1 MGVLTDIPCNKVI
14 TDKSKFVINP
24 AYDTVLEVQKLYKE
38 DTLTEFEK
46 IDQAL
51 KMLVRNKWNLRL
63 LNPEEKQKLLS
74 VITKRYVEVEKRPQ
88 IKKSP
93 FPVLDFE
100 KDGDYIYASFMQAYK
115 IDLIEEQGRLPWKK
129 FLYLFNGLP
138 ADTKI
143 KQIMRIRQMPVPEY
157 NGKNSKEIQEINEML
172 LRSSGRRR
180 RRTVWIRSIVP
191 YIGRNGKEMIA
202 DGKKIKKVECPH
214 CGHKQNIFYKTGASC
229 RGLFFKC
236 KNPDCRKEFE
246 IRL

>member
-157 NGKNSKEIQEINEML
+157 NGKNSKEIQEINEMKSYYALPVEGGGGQSGLDL
-172 LRSSGRRR
+172 LF
-180 RRTVWIRSIVP
+180 
-191 YIGRNGKEMIA
+191 
-202 DGKKIKKVECPH
+202 H
-214 CGHKQNIFYKTGASC
+214 
-229 RGLFFKC
+229 
-236 KNPDCRKEFE
+236 
-246 IRL
+246 RLEGMAKR

>member
-74 VITKRYVEVEKRPQ
+74 VITQRYVEVEKRPQ
-88 IKKSP
+88 IKKSL

-100 KDGDYIYASFMQAYK
+100 KDGDYIYASFMQAYR

-157 NGKNSKEIQEINEML
+157 NGKNSKEIQEINEMKSYYALPVEGGGGQSGLDL
-172 LRSSGRRR
+172 LF
-180 RRTVWIRSIVP
+180 RTLEGMAKR
-191 YIGRNGKEMIA
+191 
-202 DGKKIKKVECPH
+202 
-214 CGHKQNIFYKTGASC
+214 
-229 RGLFFKC
+229 
-236 KNPDCRKEFE
+236 
-246 IRL
+246 

>member
-14 TDKSKFVINP
+14 TDNSKFVINP

-143 KQIMRIRQMPVPEY
+143 KQIMRIRQRPVPEY
-157 NGKNSKEIQEINEML
+157 NGKNSKEIQEINEMKSYYTLPVEGGGGQSGLDL
-172 LRSSGRRR
+172 LFHTLEGMAKR
-180 RRTVWIRSIVP
+180 
-191 YIGRNGKEMIA
+191 
-202 DGKKIKKVECPH
+202 
-214 CGHKQNIFYKTGASC
+214 
-229 RGLFFKC
+229 
-236 KNPDCRKEFE
+236 
-246 IRL
+246 

>member
-14 TDKSKFVINP
+14 TNKSKFLVNP
-24 AYDTVLEVQKLYKE
+24 AFDIVLEVQKLYKE
-38 DTLTEFEK
+38 DVLTEFEK

-51 KMLVRNKWNLRL
+51 RMLVKNKWNLQL

-74 VITKRYVEVEKRPQ
+74 VITQRYVEVEKRPQ

-100 KDGDYIYASFMQAYK
+100 KDGDYIYASFMQAYR

-157 NGKNSKEIQEINEML
+157 NGKNSKEIQEINEMKSYYALPVEGGGGQSGLDL
-172 LRSSGRRR
+172 LFHTLEGMAKR
-180 RRTVWIRSIVP
+180 
-191 YIGRNGKEMIA
+191 
-202 DGKKIKKVECPH
+202 
-214 CGHKQNIFYKTGASC
+214 
-229 RGLFFKC
+229 
-236 KNPDCRKEFE
+236 
-246 IRL
+246 

>member
-38 DTLTEFEK
+38 DILTEFEK

-157 NGKNSKEIQEINEML
+157 NGKNSKEIQEINEMKSYYALPVEGGGGQSGLDL
-172 LRSSGRRR
+172 LFHTLEGMAKR
-180 RRTVWIRSIVP
+180 
-191 YIGRNGKEMIA
+191 
-202 DGKKIKKVECPH
+202 
-214 CGHKQNIFYKTGASC
+214 
-229 RGLFFKC
+229 
-236 KNPDCRKEFE
+236 
-246 IRL
+246 

>member
-74 VITKRYVEVEKRPQ
+74 VITKRYVEVETRPQ

-115 IDLIEEQGRLPWKK
+115 MDLIEEQGRLPWKK

-157 NGKNSKEIQEINEML
+157 NGKNSKEIQEINEMKSYYTLPVEGGGGQSGLDL
-172 LRSSGRRR
+172 LFHTLEGMAKR
-180 RRTVWIRSIVP
+180 
-191 YIGRNGKEMIA
+191 
-202 DGKKIKKVECPH
+202 
-214 CGHKQNIFYKTGASC
+214 
-229 RGLFFKC
+229 
-236 KNPDCRKEFE
+236 
-246 IRL
+246 

>member
-143 KQIMRIRQMPVPEY
+143 KQIMRIRQMPVTEY
-157 NGKNSKEIQEINEML
+157 NGKNSKEIQEINEMKSYYALPVEGGGGQSGLDL
-172 LRSSGRRR
+172 LFHTLEGMAKR
-180 RRTVWIRSIVP
+180 
-191 YIGRNGKEMIA
+191 
-202 DGKKIKKVECPH
+202 
-214 CGHKQNIFYKTGASC
+214 
-229 RGLFFKC
+229 
-236 KNPDCRKEFE
+236 
-246 IRL
+246 

>member
-24 AYDTVLEVQKLYKE
+24 AFDIVLEVQKLYKE

-51 KMLVRNKWNLRL
+51 GMLVKNKWNLQL

-74 VITKRYVEVEKRPQ
+74 IITQRYVDVEKRPQ

-100 KDGDYIYASFMQAYK
+100 KDGDYIYASFMQAYR

-157 NGKNSKEIQEINEML
+157 NGKNSKEIQEINEMKSYYALPVEGGGGQSGLDL
-172 LRSSGRRR
+172 LFHTLEGMAKR
-180 RRTVWIRSIVP
+180 
-191 YIGRNGKEMIA
+191 
-202 DGKKIKKVECPH
+202 
-214 CGHKQNIFYKTGASC
+214 
-229 RGLFFKC
+229 
-236 KNPDCRKEFE
+236 
-246 IRL
+246 

>member
-46 IDQAL
+46 IDQSL

-63 LNPEEKQKLLS
+63 LNLEEKQKLLS
-74 VITKRYVEVEKRPQ
+74 VITQRYVEVEKRPQ
-88 IKKSP
+88 IKKNP

-157 NGKNSKEIQEINEML
+157 NGKNSKEIQEINEMKSYYALSVEGGGGQSGLDL
-172 LRSSGRRR
+172 LFHTLEGMAKR
-180 RRTVWIRSIVP
+180 
-191 YIGRNGKEMIA
+191 
-202 DGKKIKKVECPH
+202 
-214 CGHKQNIFYKTGASC
+214 
-229 RGLFFKC
+229 
-236 KNPDCRKEFE
+236 
-246 IRL
+246 

>member
-46 IDQAL
+46 SDQAL
-51 KMLVRNKWNLRL
+51 KRLVRNKWNLRL
-63 LNPEEKQKLLS
+63 LNPEETQKLLS

-157 NGKNSKEIQEINEML
+157 NGKNSKEIQEINEMKSYYALPVEGGGGQSGLDL
-172 LRSSGRRR
+172 LFHTLEGMAKR
-180 RRTVWIRSIVP
+180 
-191 YIGRNGKEMIA
+191 
-202 DGKKIKKVECPH
+202 
-214 CGHKQNIFYKTGASC
+214 
-229 RGLFFKC
+229 
-236 KNPDCRKEFE
+236 
-246 IRL
+246 

>member
-93 FPVLDFE
+93 FPVLDFG

-157 NGKNSKEIQEINEML
+157 NGKNSKEIQEINEMKSYYALPVEGGGGQSGLDL
-172 LRSSGRRR
+172 LFHTLEGMAKR
-180 RRTVWIRSIVP
+180 
-191 YIGRNGKEMIA
+191 
-202 DGKKIKKVECPH
+202 
-214 CGHKQNIFYKTGASC
+214 
-229 RGLFFKC
+229 
-236 KNPDCRKEFE
+236 
-246 IRL
+246 

>member
-115 IDLIEEQGRLPWKK
+115 MDLIEEQGRLPWKK

-157 NGKNSKEIQEINEML
+157 NGKNSKEIQEINEMKSYYTLPVEGGGGQSGLDL
-172 LRSSGRRR
+172 LFHTLEGMAKR
-180 RRTVWIRSIVP
+180 
-191 YIGRNGKEMIA
+191 
-202 DGKKIKKVECPH
+202 
-214 CGHKQNIFYKTGASC
+214 
-229 RGLFFKC
+229 
-236 KNPDCRKEFE
+236 
-246 IRL
+246 

>member
-74 VITKRYVEVEKRPQ
+74 VITQRYVEVEKRPQ

-157 NGKNSKEIQEINEML
+157 NGKNSKEIQEINEMKSYYALPVESGGGQSGLDL
-172 LRSSGRRR
+172 LFHTLEGMAKR
-180 RRTVWIRSIVP
+180 
-191 YIGRNGKEMIA
+191 
-202 DGKKIKKVECPH
+202 
-214 CGHKQNIFYKTGASC
+214 
-229 RGLFFKC
+229 
-236 KNPDCRKEFE
+236 
-246 IRL
+246 

>member
-38 DTLTEFEK
+38 ATLTEFEK

-74 VITKRYVEVEKRPQ
+74 VITQRYVEVEKRPQ

-157 NGKNSKEIQEINEML
+157 NGKNSKEIQEINEMKSYYALPVEGGGGQSGLDL
-172 LRSSGRRR
+172 LFHTLEGMAKR
-180 RRTVWIRSIVP
+180 
-191 YIGRNGKEMIA
+191 
-202 DGKKIKKVECPH
+202 
-214 CGHKQNIFYKTGASC
+214 
-229 RGLFFKC
+229 
-236 KNPDCRKEFE
+236 
-246 IRL
+246 

>member
-74 VITKRYVEVEKRPQ
+74 VITQRYVEVEKRPQ

-157 NGKNSKEIQEINEML
+157 NGKNSKEIQEINEMKSYYALPVEGGGGQSGLDL
-172 LRSSGRRR
+172 LFHTLEGMAKR
-180 RRTVWIRSIVP
+180 
-191 YIGRNGKEMIA
+191 
-202 DGKKIKKVECPH
+202 
-214 CGHKQNIFYKTGASC
+214 
-229 RGLFFKC
+229 
-236 KNPDCRKEFE
+236 
-246 IRL
+246 

>member
-157 NGKNSKEIQEINEML
+157 NGKNSKEIQEINEMKSYYALPVEGRGGQSGLEL
-172 LRSSGRRR
+172 LFHTLEGMAKR
-180 RRTVWIRSIVP
+180 
-191 YIGRNGKEMIA
+191 
-202 DGKKIKKVECPH
+202 
-214 CGHKQNIFYKTGASC
+214 
-229 RGLFFKC
+229 
-236 KNPDCRKEFE
+236 
-246 IRL
+246 

>member
-143 KQIMRIRQMPVPEY
+143 KQIMRIRQMPIPEY
-157 NGKNSKEIQEINEML
+157 NGKNSKEIQEINEMKSYYALPVEGGGGQSGLDL
-172 LRSSGRRR
+172 LFHTLEGMAKR
-180 RRTVWIRSIVP
+180 
-191 YIGRNGKEMIA
+191 
-202 DGKKIKKVECPH
+202 
-214 CGHKQNIFYKTGASC
+214 
-229 RGLFFKC
+229 
-236 KNPDCRKEFE
+236 
-246 IRL
+246 

>member
-74 VITKRYVEVEKRPQ
+74 VITKKYVEVEKRPQ

-157 NGKNSKEIQEINEML
+157 NGKNSKEIQEINEMKSYYTLPVEGGGGQSGLDL
-172 LRSSGRRR
+172 LFHTLEGMAKR
-180 RRTVWIRSIVP
+180 
-191 YIGRNGKEMIA
+191 
-202 DGKKIKKVECPH
+202 
-214 CGHKQNIFYKTGASC
+214 
-229 RGLFFKC
+229 
-236 KNPDCRKEFE
+236 
-246 IRL
+246 

>member
-143 KQIMRIRQMPVPEY
+143 KQIMRIRHMPVPEY
-157 NGKNSKEIQEINEML
+157 NGKNSKEIQEINEMKSYYTLPVEGGGGQSGLDL
-172 LRSSGRRR
+172 LFHTLEGMAKR
-180 RRTVWIRSIVP
+180 
-191 YIGRNGKEMIA
+191 
-202 DGKKIKKVECPH
+202 
-214 CGHKQNIFYKTGASC
+214 
-229 RGLFFKC
+229 
-236 KNPDCRKEFE
+236 
-246 IRL
+246 

>member
-157 NGKNSKEIQEINEML
+157 NGKNSNEIQEINEMKSYYTLPVEGGGGQSGLDL
-172 LRSSGRRR
+172 LFHTLEGMAKR
-180 RRTVWIRSIVP
+180 
-191 YIGRNGKEMIA
+191 
-202 DGKKIKKVECPH
+202 
-214 CGHKQNIFYKTGASC
+214 
-229 RGLFFKC
+229 
-236 KNPDCRKEFE
+236 
-246 IRL
+246 

>member
-24 AYDTVLEVQKLYKE
+24 AYDIVLEVQKLYKE

-74 VITKRYVEVEKRPQ
+74 VITQRYVEVEKRPQ

-100 KDGDYIYASFMQAYK
+100 KDGDYIYASFMQAYR
-115 IDLIEEQGRLPWKK
+115 IDLIQEQGRLPWKK

-157 NGKNSKEIQEINEML
+157 NGKNSKEIQEINEMKSYYALPVEGGGGQSGLDL
-172 LRSSGRRR
+172 LFHTLEGMTKR
-180 RRTVWIRSIVP
+180 
-191 YIGRNGKEMIA
+191 
-202 DGKKIKKVECPH
+202 
-214 CGHKQNIFYKTGASC
+214 
-229 RGLFFKC
+229 
-236 KNPDCRKEFE
+236 
-246 IRL
+246 

>member
-38 DTLTEFEK
+38 DTFTEFEK

-157 NGKNSKEIQEINEML
+157 NGKNSKEIQEINEMKSYYALPVEGGGGQSGLDL
-172 LRSSGRRR
+172 LFHTLEGMAKR
-180 RRTVWIRSIVP
+180 
-191 YIGRNGKEMIA
+191 
-202 DGKKIKKVECPH
+202 
-214 CGHKQNIFYKTGASC
+214 
-229 RGLFFKC
+229 
-236 KNPDCRKEFE
+236 
-246 IRL
+246 

>member
-46 IDQAL
+46 IDQTL

-74 VITKRYVEVEKRPQ
+74 VITKRYVEVEKRSQ

-138 ADTKI
+138 ADTKL
-143 KQIMRIRQMPVPEY
+143 KQIMRIRQMQVPEY
-157 NGKNSKEIQEINEML
+157 NGKNSKEIQEINEMKSYYALPVEGGGGQSGLDL
-172 LRSSGRRR
+172 LFHTLEGMAKR
-180 RRTVWIRSIVP
+180 
-191 YIGRNGKEMIA
+191 
-202 DGKKIKKVECPH
+202 
-214 CGHKQNIFYKTGASC
+214 
-229 RGLFFKC
+229 
-236 KNPDCRKEFE
+236 
-246 IRL
+246 

>member
-1 MGVLTDIPCNKVI
+1 MGILTDIPCNKVI
-14 TDKSKFVINP
+14 TNKSKFLVNP
-24 AYDTVLEVQKLYKE
+24 AFDIVLEVQKLYKE
-38 DTLTEFEK
+38 DVLTEFEK

-51 KMLVRNKWNLRL
+51 RMLVKNKWNLQL

-74 VITKRYVEVEKRPQ
+74 VITQRYVEVEKRPQ

-100 KDGDYIYASFMQAYK
+100 KDGDYIYASFMQAYR

-157 NGKNSKEIQEINEML
+157 NGKNSKEIQEINEMKSYYALPVEGGGGQSGLDL
-172 LRSSGRRR
+172 LFHTLEGMAKR
-180 RRTVWIRSIVP
+180 
-191 YIGRNGKEMIA
+191 
-202 DGKKIKKVECPH
+202 
-214 CGHKQNIFYKTGASC
+214 
-229 RGLFFKC
+229 
-236 KNPDCRKEFE
+236 
-246 IRL
+246 

>member
-1 MGVLTDIPCNKVI
+1 MGVLTDSPFNKVI

-24 AYDTVLEVQKLYKE
+24 AYDIVLEVQKLYKE

-74 VITKRYVEVEKRPQ
+74 VITQRYVEVEKRPQ

-100 KDGDYIYASFMQAYK
+100 KDGDYIYASFMQAYR
-115 IDLIEEQGRLPWKK
+115 IDLIQEQGRLPWKK

-157 NGKNSKEIQEINEML
+157 NGKNSKEIQEINEMKSYYALPVEGGGGQSGLDL
-172 LRSSGRRR
+172 LFHTLEGMTKR
-180 RRTVWIRSIVP
+180 
-191 YIGRNGKEMIA
+191 
-202 DGKKIKKVECPH
+202 
-214 CGHKQNIFYKTGASC
+214 
-229 RGLFFKC
+229 
-236 KNPDCRKEFE
+236 
-246 IRL
+246 

>member
-93 FPVLDFE
+93 FPMLDFE

-157 NGKNSKEIQEINEML
+157 NGKNSKEIQEINEMKSYYTL
-172 LRSSGRRR
+172 PVEGGGGQSGLD
-180 RRTVWIRSIVP
+180 I
-191 YIGRNGKEMIA
+191 
-202 DGKKIKKVECPH
+202 
-214 CGHKQNIFYKTGASC
+214 
-229 RGLFFKC
+229 LFHTLEGMAK
-236 KNPDCRKEFE
+236 R
-246 IRL
+246 